1 MIVKPAI
8 SWIATDSD
16 PLFINDSK
24 VVVTSMTDNVDI
36 YPTPMPPL
44 SEVQTGLDKFSNAV
58 AVAATGTSADI
69 IYRKNQRLVLMNLLR
84 QLASYVQVAC
94 KGDMQNLVLSGF
106 PIQKPNRQAIGQ
118 LPAPGNISL
127 VQGPISGTLIASVN
141 AVFGAANYNWKLT
154 PNTPGATPL
163 LAQST
168 ASFYLFTG
176 LTPGVNYTAV
186 ANALGA
192 AGLSDWSNPASVFCN

>member
-1 MIVKPAI
+1 
-8 SWIATDSD
+8 
-16 PLFINDSK
+16 
-24 VVVTSMTDNVDI
+24 
-36 YPTPMPPL
+36 
-44 SEVQTGLDKFSNAV
+44 
-58 AVAATGTSADI
+58 
-69 IYRKNQRLVLMNLLR
+69 
-84 QLASYVQVAC
+84 
-94 KGDMQNLVLSGF
+94 MQNLVLSGF